1 MDSYSRDLLSMAD
14 NQTKGKLVR
23 MIGAYQKRLEGS
35 AAPAGAAQS
44 TQAQTIAN
52 KLPPS
57 KMAILSTSWFR
68 TLELIRDESSQGLV
82 RLMVQSRFLT

>member
-1 MDSYSRDLLSMAD
+1 MDSYSRNLLSMAD

-23 MIGAYQKRLEGS
+23 MIGAYEKRLEGS

-57 KMAILSTSWFR
+57 RMAILSTSWFR